1 VVIGW
6 EEWSNIGLA
15 DKAEELL
22 PATWDNETYEF
33 CMGGVNLILMYGSLL
48 IQCGVPKSKYMKEN
62 ILTGGTLAKSPGPKE
77 RALSFAQTLSFP
89 FRHRKTSW
97 ASLW

>member
-15 DKAEELL
+15 DEAEELL

-33 CMGGVNLILMYGSLL
+33 CMGGVDLILMDSSLS
-48 IQCGVPKSKYMKEN
+48 IQRAAPKPKYWKGN
-62 ILTGGTLAKSPGPKE
+62 LTGGTLAKSPGPKE
-77 RALSFAQTLSFP
+77 RALSFAHTLSFP
-89 FRHRKTSW
+89 FRQRKTSC